1 MKNKHRHTLT
11 RRAVYILNRGF
22 FLVISMLAVAR
33 LYIDRLIALE
43 GGGEWARATL
53 TPLAREMLG
62 HTLLTLA
69 IIVIAAIVIDIAD
82 KTE

>member
-1 MKNKHRHTLT
+1 MKKRDRLTLT
-11 RRAVYILNRGF
+11 RRAVYILKRGF
-22 FLVISMLAVAR
+22 FLVISMLSATK
-33 LYIDRLIALE
+33 LYIDTRVILE

-69 IIVIAAIVIDIAD
+69 IIVIAAIVIDIAE
-82 KTE
+82 KRR